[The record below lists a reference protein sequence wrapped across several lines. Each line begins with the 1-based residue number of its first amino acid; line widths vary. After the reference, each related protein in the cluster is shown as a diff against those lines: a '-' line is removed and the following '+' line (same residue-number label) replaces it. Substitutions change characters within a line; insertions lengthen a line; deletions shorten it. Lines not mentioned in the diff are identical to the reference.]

1 MQNGKQKIIVTSAL
15 PYAHALPHLGN
26 FIGSILP
33 ADAYYKYLTMEDED
47 AIFICGSDQHGTP
60 IELRA
65 IKEGVPPGQLA
76 DSVHERIKSMLAAY
90 GCTPTYYGKTHTEQ
104 NKQSVYELYHALKKN
119 GYITEVHDKQA
130 YCKYDKRFL
139 VDRDIEGTCPFCGG
153 KKARGDQCDDCGRL
167 LDPIMIIDPHCN
179 ICGRSE
185 IEFRDVK
192 NLAISL
198 DKLQGRIEAYVNSAS
213 QNGWSKNATNKTLTF
228 LKEGLKPRDITRSMK
243 WGFPVPEKG
252 FEDSVF
258 YVWFDAVISYIGITR
273 EWSESKWKEYWMSSS
288 TKLIQFMGKDNIE
301 FHTMM
306 FPGILL
312 GADMGYILPYSI
324 RASEYLNSR
333 SVKFSKSRGIGL
345 NMESALTVLGAEYW
359 RFILMYLYPESA
371 DVEFSVDAVKEIVNS
386 VMNDKIGNL
395 VHRVLTL
402 CWSNSILNG
411 IATSTDEKVEKI
423 VEGYRLN
430 FSQQHIR
437 EALGNVVELASYGNE
452 LISSS
457 EPWKMIK
464 DEGKHAEA
472 KRVMSLLAGVVRAVG
487 ILLYPFCPESSSK
500 VLEAFGSGPKL
511 SSIFEEVPLS
521 IKSQPKPLFSKF
533 EKEDEEKLSSFS

>member
-1 MQNGKQKIIVTSAL
+1 MQEDKQRIIVTSAL

-33 ADAYYKYLTMEDED
+33 ADAYYKYLTMEEED

-65 IKEGVPPGQLA
+65 IKEGIPPEQLA
-76 DSVHERIKSMLAAY
+76 DSVHEKIKAMLVAY

-104 NKQSVYELYHALKKN
+104 NKESVYELYRALKKN

-213 QNGWSKNATNKTLTF
+213 QNGWSKNATNKTVTF
-228 LKEGLKPRDITRSMK
+228 LKDGLKPRDITRNMK

-258 YVWFDAVISYIGITR
+258 YVWFDAVIGYIGITK
-273 EWSESKWKEYWMSSS
+273 EWSESRWKDYWLSGN

-312 GADMGYILPYSI
+312 GADLGYVLPYSI

-345 NMESALTVLGAEYW
+345 NMENALTVLRAEYW

-371 DVEFSVDAVKEIVNS
+371 DVEFSVDAVREIVNS

-402 CWSNSILNG
+402 CWSNPKLNG
-411 IATSTDEKVEKI
+411 ISASTDETVEKI
-423 VEGYRLN
+423 VGEYKLN
-430 FSQQHIR
+430 FSSQHIR
-437 EALGNVVELASYGNE
+437 EALGNVIALASYGNE
-452 LISSS
+452 VISSS
-457 EPWKMIK
+457 EPWKLIK
-464 DEGKHAEA
+464 DESKSSEA
-472 KRVMSLLAGVVRAVG
+472 KRVMSLLAGIVRTVG
-487 ILLYPFCPESSSK
+487 ILIYPFCPGASST
-500 VLEAFGSGPKL
+500 VLEVFGTEPKF
-511 SSIFEEVPLS
+511 SSIGEEASLN

-533 EKEDEEKLSSFS
+533 EKAEEEKLSSFS